1 MALGATYGITWM
13 AVQAL
18 GWGEITY
25 YIPFAAAVLLLS
37 LGSDYT
43 IFVVGRIWEAAR
55 TAPSEEAVID
65 AAPRASGSITVA
77 GPGHGDLLRRAGD
90 RADRAAAR
98 ARA

>member
-1 MALGATYGITWM
+1 MFLRALIAPLYLLFSSVLALGATYGLTWM
-13 AVQAL
+13 VVQAL

-55 TAPSEEAVID
+55 TARWRRPSWTPRR
-65 AAPRASGSITVA
+65 APRARSPWPA
-77 GPGHGDLLRRAGD
+77 W
-90 RADRAAAR
+90 
-98 ARA
+98 